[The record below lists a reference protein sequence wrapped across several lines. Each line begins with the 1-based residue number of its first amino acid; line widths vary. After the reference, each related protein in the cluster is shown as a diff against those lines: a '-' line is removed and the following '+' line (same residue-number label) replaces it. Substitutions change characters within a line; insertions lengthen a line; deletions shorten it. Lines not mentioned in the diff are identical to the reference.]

1 VDNDVYIFVK
11 SPIPMH
17 TIRWKVISG
26 SNSFSEQ
33 VDDALSAVRH
43 KIGARAPLQVSEIDD
58 VPWDRFALANR
69 DGIHTLCHGLKQG
82 ESLLGNQLIA
92 TRAKLRA
99 EPLGNL
105 PAAALLETIGIG
117 DRTFNRKQ
125 YASLGRVAI
134 ERGMELAGRR
144 GEHGPSVFTANDWT
158 GQGDLDESTV
168 VKLLSTATAST
179 FGAMT
184 PANLFDLVHSAATEK
199 QPWKMAMFA
208 AVYGPQLKSLSI
220 PKMKLN
226 EILVRGIELSGQKG
240 LLEDVRQLIADSGS
254 SSLSDSSF
262 ANSARQFREAQAA
275 RTGLL
280 WKGIN
285 PVGAY
290 ELSTERSLDFH
301 GRRRVAPGAGVVAG
315 INDLASSL
323 DATARKVR
331 SKSKTNH
338 PQPDQVQLL

>member
-1 VDNDVYIFVK
+1 
-11 SPIPMH
+11 MQ

-26 SNSFSEQ
+26 SNTFSEQ
-33 VDDALSAVRH
+33 VGDALSAVRH

-58 VPWDRFALANR
+58 VPWDRFALANKE
-69 DGIHTLCHGLKQG
+69 GIDALCHGLKPG

-99 EPLGNL
+99 EPLAHL

-125 YASLGRVAI
+125 YASLGRVAL
-134 ERGMELAGRR
+134 ERGMDLASKR
-144 GEHGPSVFTANDWT
+144 GEHGPGVFTANDWT

-168 VKLLSTATAST
+168 VKLLSTATPST

-184 PANLFDLVHSAATEK
+184 PANLFDLVTSAANEK

-208 AVYGPQLKSLSI
+208 AVYGPQVHSLAI
-220 PKMKLN
+220 PKMKLE
-226 EILVRGIELSGQKG
+226 EILVRGIELSGQKA
-240 LLEDVRQLIADSGS
+240 LLEDVRKLIAEQDSSNLSGS
-254 SSLSDSSF
+254 SF
-262 ANSARQFREAQAA
+262 ARSAKEFRETQAA

-290 ELSTERSLDFH
+290 ELPAERSLDFH

-315 INDLASSL
+315 INDLAGSL

-331 SKSKTNH
+331 SKSKANH
-338 PQPDQVQLL
+338 AQQNQVQLL

>member
-1 VDNDVYIFVK
+1 
-11 SPIPMH
+11 MQ

-26 SNSFSEQ
+26 SNAFSEQ
-33 VDDALSAVRH
+33 VNDALSAVRH

-69 DGIHTLCHGLKQG
+69 DVINSLCQGLKPG

-92 TRAKLRA
+92 TKAKLRA
-99 EPLGNL
+99 EPLGHL

-125 YASLGRVAI
+125 YASLGRVAM
-134 ERGMELAGRR
+134 ERGMDLAGKR

-168 VKLLSTATAST
+168 VKLLSTATPST

-184 PANLFDLVHSAATEK
+184 PANLFDLVTSAAGEK
-199 QPWKMAMFA
+199 QPWKMAMLA
-208 AVYGPQLKSLSI
+208 AVYGPQVQSLSI
-220 PKMKLN
+220 PRMKLE
-226 EILVRGIELSGQKG
+226 EILVRGIELSGQKR
-240 LLEDVRQLIADSGS
+240 LLDDVRKLIADPGS
-254 SSLSDSSF
+254 TSLSDSSF
-262 ANSARQFREAQAA
+262 ANSARHFRESQAA

-290 ELSTERSLDFH
+290 EVSTERSLDFH

-315 INDLASSL
+315 INDLAGSL
-323 DATARKVR
+323 DATTRKVR
-331 SKSKTNH
+331 SKTKTNH
-338 PQPDQVQLL
+338 PQPNQVQLF

>member
-1 VDNDVYIFVK
+1 
-11 SPIPMH
+11 MQ

-26 SNSFSEQ
+26 SNAFNEQ
-33 VDDALSAVRH
+33 VDDVLGV
-43 KIGARAPLQVSEIDD
+43 RAPLQVSEIDD
-58 VPWDRFALANR
+58 TPWDRFALANR
-69 DGIHTLCHGLKQG
+69 DGIDSLCHGLKPG

-99 EPLGNL
+99 EPLGHL

-134 ERGMELAGRR
+134 ERGMDLASKR
-144 GEHGPSVFTANDWT
+144 GEHGPTVFTANDWT
-158 GQGDLDESTV
+158 GQVDLDESTV
-168 VKLLSTATAST
+168 IKLLSTATPST

-184 PANLFDLVHSAATEK
+184 PANLFDLVTSAASEK

-220 PKMKLN
+220 PRMKLE

-240 LLEDVRQLIADSGS
+240 LLDDVRHLIAEPGPST
-254 SSLSDSSF
+254 LSDSSF
-262 ANSARQFREAQAA
+262 ASSARQFRETQAA

-285 PVGAY
+285 PVGAF

-301 GRRRVAPGAGVVAG
+301 GRRRTAPGAGVVAG
-315 INDLASSL
+315 IHDLAGSL

-331 SKSKTNH
+331 SKIKTNH
-338 PQPDQVQLL
+338 PQADQVQLL

>member
-1 VDNDVYIFVK
+1 MQN
-11 SPIPMH
+11 
-17 TIRWKVISG
+17 IRWKVISG
-26 SNSFSEQ
+26 TNAFSER
-33 VDDALSAVRH
+33 VDDALSAVRE
-43 KIGARAPLQVSEIDD
+43 KIRARAPLQVSEIDD

-69 DGIHTLCHGLKQG
+69 AAIDSLCQGLKPG
-82 ESLLGNQLIA
+82 DSLLGNQLIA
-92 TRAKLRA
+92 TRTKLRA
-99 EPLGNL
+99 EPLGHL

-134 ERGMELAGRR
+134 ERGMDLAIKR

-168 VKLLSTATAST
+168 VKLLSTASPST
-179 FGAMT
+179 FAAMT
-184 PANLFDLVHSAATEK
+184 PSNLFDLVSSAAGEK

-208 AVYGPQLKSLSI
+208 AVYGPQLKSLSV
-220 PKMKLN
+220 PKMKLQ

-240 LLEDVRQLIADSGS
+240 LLKDVRQLIADQGS

-262 ANSARQFREAQAA
+262 AVSARQFREAQAA

-280 WKGIN
+280 WKGIS

-290 ELSTERSLDFH
+290 ELSTDRSLDFH

-315 INDLASSL
+315 INELAVSL
-323 DATARKVR
+323 EATARKVR
-331 SKSKTNH
+331 SKTKVNH
-338 PQPDQVQLL
+338 PQPNQVQLL

>member
-1 VDNDVYIFVK
+1 
-11 SPIPMH
+11 MQ

-26 SNSFSEQ
+26 SNAFSEQ
-33 VDDALSAVRH
+33 VDDVLSAVH
-43 KIGARAPLQVSEIDD
+43 QKIGARAPLQVSEIDD

-69 DGIHTLCHGLKQG
+69 ERIESLCHGLKPG

-92 TRAKLRA
+92 TRAKLHG
-99 EPLGNL
+99 EPLSHL

-134 ERGMELAGRR
+134 ERGMDLASRR
-144 GEHGPSVFTANDWT
+144 GEYGPSVFTANDWT

-168 VKLLSTATAST
+168 VKLLSTATPST

-184 PANLFDLVHSAATEK
+184 AANLFDLVTSAANEK

-220 PKMKLN
+220 PKIKLD
-226 EILVRGIELSGQKG
+226 EILMRGIELSGQKG
-240 LLEDVRQLIADSGS
+240 ILQDVRNLIADPGF

-262 ANSARQFREAQAA
+262 ASSARQFRETQAA

-280 WKGIN
+280 WKGIS
-285 PVGAY
+285 PVGAF
-290 ELSTERSLDFH
+290 ELSRERSLDFH
-301 GRRRVAPGAGVVAG
+301 GRRRVAPGAGDVAG
-315 INDLASSL
+315 INDLADSL

-331 SKSKTNH
+331 SKAKTNH
-338 PQPDQVQLL
+338 AQLGQVQLL